1 MPIIHIG
8 QVSIIRALIF
18 ALYVLDSIQSP
29 QDIKQL
35 DLDQL
40 QSLADEIRAFLIE
53 NIQKTGGHL
62 APNLGTVE
70 LIVAMHYVFD
80 TPDDSFV
87 FDVGHQAYTHKILT
101 GRKDKMSTLR
111 KKDGLSGFTKRS
123 ESEHDAFGAGHSSTS
138 ISAALGIAIGNKVN
152 QVNHKSIAVI
162 GDGALTGGMSFEALN
177 HAGDSDADLLIIL
190 NDNDMSISKN
200 VGAMNKYL
208 TKLISGKVY
217 STMKSKSL
225 GFLEKMPMIHEFARR
240 SEEHLKG
247 MVLPST
253 LFEELGVDYF
263 GPIDGHDLPM
273 LVKTLQNLK
282 QLKMPRLLHIITKKG
297 YGLKTA
303 ENDPCKFHGIAPAE
317 SNSSTLPSYSSVFG
331 QWLLDTATNDSK
343 LMAITPAM
351 CTGSGMSE
359 FEVKF
364 PDQYFDVGIAEQHAV
379 TFAGG
384 LATQGLKP
392 VVSIYSTF
400 LQRGY
405 DQLIHDIALQNLNV
419 LFAIDRA
426 GLVGADGATHA
437 GSFDLSFLRCI
448 PNLIIMAPSNSVE
461 MYQMLNSA
469 YQLDGPVCVRYPRG
483 TSLIKDYTSD
493 NTIEIGKA
501 NVARIGKKIA
511 VFAFGTTL
519 DQALIAGEE
528 LDATVVDMRFVKPL
542 DEDLILELSKTHQQL
557 ITIEDNAITGGAG
570 SSVSEL
576 LHAHKINTP
585 LTLLGLPD
593 SFTEQGSQ
601 EELYVLYGLDANAII
616 RAAQS

>member
-1 MPIIHIG
+1 M
-8 QVSIIRALIF
+8 
-18 ALYVLDSIQSP
+18 LDSIQSP

-40 QSLADEIRAFLIE
+40 QSLVDEIRAFLIE

-101 GRKDKMSTLR
+101 GRKDKMPTLR

-225 GFLEKMPMIHEFARR
+225 GFLEKMPMIHEFAKR

-303 ENDPCKFHGIAPAE
+303 ENDPCKFHGIAPAQ

-331 QWLLDTATNDSK
+331 QWLLDTAANDSK

-364 PDQYFDVGIAEQHAV
+364 PDQYFDVGIAEQHAI

-519 DQALIAGEE
+519 DHALIAGEE

-542 DEDLILELSKTHQQL
+542 DEALILELSKTHQQL

-576 LHAHKINTP
+576 LHAHKINTS

>member
-1 MPIIHIG
+1 
-8 QVSIIRALIF
+8 
-18 ALYVLDSIQSP
+18 VLDSIQSP